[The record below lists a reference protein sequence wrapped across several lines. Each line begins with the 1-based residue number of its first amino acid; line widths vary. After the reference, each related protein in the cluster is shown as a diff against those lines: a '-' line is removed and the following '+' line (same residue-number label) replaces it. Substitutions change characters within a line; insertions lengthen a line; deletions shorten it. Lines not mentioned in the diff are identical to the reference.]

1 MMSITNDDAILLK
14 NLIEKG
20 ADVNY
25 HYVNTSQGE
34 EIRNYPIHEALSK
47 KNREII
53 QILLEKGADPN
64 SYILL

>member
-25 HYVNTSQGE
+25 HYVNTS
-34 EIRNYPIHEALSK
+34 
-47 KNREII
+47 
-53 QILLEKGADPN
+53 
-64 SYILL
+64 